1 MKNIDMFYTGVLS
14 LLIGAIFG
22 SLVGAGLLGP
32 GLVSNNPGY
41 LSQVDP
47 NDPIYTNLW
56 TVEGTERDLIF
67 ENLAILQE
75 RCDALAYGKADKGDK

>member
-1 MKNIDMFYTGVLS
+1 MIAER
-14 LLIGAIFG
+14 IIF
-22 SLVGAGLLGP
+22 V
-32 GLVSNNPGY
+32 GLVLLLACAVGLISIATREAISPVEDCAY
-41 LSQVDP
+41 LCEVDP